1 MSLTIGTITRLDGAY
16 ALSLEHRGRKCKRL
30 GQLPAPAAD
39 RCPFCRQG
47 YPHSPHAPP
56 KWPPTWPPTWHVP
69 TRPGFCRD
77 GPSPQRAF
85 HHGAPAEHAWQHQTE
100 RRSQNSLSPLSKPIR
115 NKNAE
120 WPIVDSEKRQKVTE
134 MRGIILWILGV
145 PVSVII
151 LLYLFNF
158 L

>member
-1 MSLTIGTITRLDGAY
+1 MAYARAPRILSGQGQPATTPHWRAGGAY
-16 ALSLEHRGRKCKRL
+16 VATSN
-30 GQLPAPAAD
+30 A
-39 RCPFCRQG
+39 
-47 YPHSPHAPP
+47 
-56 KWPPTWPPTWHVP
+56 
-69 TRPGFCRD
+69 
-77 GPSPQRAF
+77 
-85 HHGAPAEHAWQHQTE
+85 E
-100 RRSQNSLSPLSKPIR
+100 RRSHNSLSPQLKPIR
-115 NKNAE
+115 NKNAG